1 MSMHKAAKPTALE
14 FFAGGGLARLGLAE
28 EFDTVWA
35 NDFDPMKAAAW
46 TANFG
51 PKGFEFGDI
60 HMVDP
65 TSLPNA
71 ALAWASFP
79 CQDLSLAGDRAGLS
93 AKRSGAFYAFVAIIR
108 GLQAQKRAPKILVI
122 ENVSGLLTSHGGR
135 DFAAVL
141 SALADL
147 GYRTGTLE
155 IDTRDFLPQSRPR
168 VFVIAVANDIAIPS
182 RLCSANPQGLAFV
195 SQALI
200 KACSKLV
207 PQLQAHQIWW
217 SLPKP
222 PPHQLNLLDVIDPGD
237 QNWWPQAKTNTL
249 LASLS
254 SRHQAALAEIQR
266 TGVASVG
273 AVYRRTRTIDGL
285 KRPFAEV
292 RFDGLAG
299 CLRTPSGGSSRQFL
313 LFVKGQDVRVR
324 ALNPREA
331 MALMGVDGGYIL
343 PKSQLAALKIAGDG
357 VAVPVVA
364 WLSRYL
370 LAELVKSPA

>member
-1 MSMHKAAKPTALE
+1 MHKAAKPTVLE
-14 FFAGGGLARLGLAE
+14 FFAGGGLARLGLAG
-28 EFDTVWA
+28 EFDTIWA
-35 NDFDPMKAAAW
+35 NDFDPMKAATW

-51 PKGFEFGDI
+51 PRGFEFGDI
-60 HMVDP
+60 HDVDP
-65 TSLPNA
+65 ASLPTA
-71 ALAWASFP
+71 DMAWASFP

-93 AKRSGAFYAFVAIIR
+93 GKRSGAFYAFVAIIQS
-108 GLQAQKRAPKILVI
+108 LQAQQRAPKVLVI

-155 IDTRDFLPQSRPR
+155 IDARHFLPQSRPR
-168 VFVIAVANDIAIPS
+168 VFVIAVANDTTIPQ
-182 RLCSANPQGLAFV
+182 RLTSANPHGLPFA
-195 SQALI
+195 SQALT
-200 KACSKLV
+200 KAWSKLTGE
-207 PQLQAHQIWW
+207 LQANQIWW

-222 PPHQLNLLDVIDPGD
+222 PPPQLNLLDLIDQGD
-237 QNWWPQAKTNTL
+237 QNWWLQAKTDAL

-266 TGVASVG
+266 TGVTRVG
-273 AVYRRTRTIDGL
+273 AVYRRTRTIDGQ

-313 LFVKGQDVRVR
+313 LFVTGQDVRVR
-324 ALNPREA
+324 GLNPREA
-331 MALMGVDGGYIL
+331 MALMGVRHNYGL

-357 VAVPVVA
+357 VAVPVVS

-370 LAELVKSPA
+370 LAELVKSSA

>member
-1 MSMHKAAKPTALE
+1 MHKMAKPTALE
-14 FFAGGGLARLGLAE
+14 FFAGGGLARLGLAG
-28 EFDTVWA
+28 EFDTIWA

-46 TANFG
+46 TSNFG

-60 HMVDP
+60 HDVDP
-65 TSLPNA
+65 ASLPNA
-71 ALAWASFP
+71 DLAWASFP

-93 AKRSGAFYAFVAIIR
+93 AKRSGAFYAFVAIIQS
-108 GLQAQKRAPKILVI
+108 LQAQQRAPIVLVI

-135 DFAAVL
+135 DFATVL

-155 IDTRDFLPQSRPR
+155 IDARDFLPQSRPR
-168 VFVIAVANDIAIPS
+168 VFVIAVSHDVVIPS
-182 RLCSANPQGLAFV
+182 RLCGANAEGLPFV

-200 KACSKLV
+200 KAYSKLAT
-207 PQLQAHQIWW
+207 QLQANQIWW
-217 SLPKP
+217 SLPNP
-222 PPHQLNLLDVIDPGD
+222 PSPQLNLLDLIDQGD
-237 QNWWPQAKTNTL
+237 QNWWSQAKTDAL

-254 SRHQAALAEIQR
+254 LRHQAALAEVQR
-266 TGVASVG
+266 SGTTSVG
-273 AVYRRTRTIDGL
+273 AVYRRTRTVDGQ
-285 KRPFAEV
+285 KRPVAEV

-331 MALMGVDGGYIL
+331 MALMGVGDNYIL

-364 WLSRYL
+364 WLSQHL
-370 LAELVKSPA
+370 LAELVKQ